1 MSVTGVGRPSL
12 VSGLPHAGHHG
23 VLGGGGHLGGGQPV
37 PMKLFATWE
46 VERTPPNCIPR
57 LCSLTIARLSIFNSL
72 DADLNSILIAVK
84 MQSSKRTLRSNEIQ
98 LPPTGHLDTE
108 LDLAF
113 SLQYP
118 HFLKREGNTLQIM
131 LQRRKKYKNRTILG
145 YKTLAVGII
154 NMSQVL
160 QRQMDLELE
169 LVEGKNG
176 NGSVLGKVFLLS
188 LSSQPVDHEDD
199 LAKQVV
205 DNDRGLDLGD
215 SDEDE
220 DFTSGDEGS
229 DSEPMIDSIRGN
241 ASRRKSGVKSK
252 LLTNSRESTTPTN
265 FLTTP
270 LCQVLKNYL
279 RHYFP
284 FPTNTN
290 TIFSQILWT
299 IDSKPNN
306 YSFDVYRNFNNL

>member
-1 MSVTGVGRPSL
+1 MSVAGGGRASL
-12 VSGLPHAGHHG
+12 VSSLPNHGHGH
-23 VLGGGGHLGGGQPV
+23 LAGGGGAPV

-72 DADLNSILIAVK
+72 DSDLNSIIIAVK
-84 MQSSKRTLRSNEIQ
+84 MQSSKRTLRSNEIH
-98 LPPTGHLDTE
+98 LPPTGLLDTE

-113 SLQYP
+113 ALQYP
-118 HFLKREGNTLQIM
+118 HFLKREGNTLQVM

-145 YKTLAVGII
+145 YKTLASGII

-176 NGSVLGKVFLLS
+176 SGSVLGKVYLLS
-188 LSSQPVDHEDD
+188 LASQPVDHEDE

-205 DNDRGLDLGD
+205 DNERGIAEID

-229 DSEPMIDSIRGN
+229 DSEPMIDSLRGN
-241 ASRRKSGVKSK
+241 SGRRKSNKGESCLSIEFFSRYFKPTSLQRRPSK
-252 LLTNSRESTTPTN
+252 
-265 FLTTP
+265 
-270 LCQVLKNYL
+270 
-279 RHYFP
+279 
-284 FPTNTN
+284 
-290 TIFSQILWT
+290 
-299 IDSKPNN
+299 
-306 YSFDVYRNFNNL
+306 

>member
-12 VSGLPHAGHHG
+12 ASGLPHG
-23 VLGGGGHLGGGQPV
+23 VLGGGGGGGHLAGGQPV

-84 MQSSKRTLRSNEIQ
+84 MQSSKRTLRSNEIP

-229 DSEPMIDSIRGN
+229 DSEPMIDSLRGN
-241 ASRRKSGVKSK
+241 SGRRKSGVKSK
-252 LLTNSRESTTPTN
+252 
-265 FLTTP
+265 
-270 LCQVLKNYL
+270 
-279 RHYFP
+279 
-284 FPTNTN
+284 FPT
-290 TIFSQILWT
+290 F
-299 IDSKPNN
+299 K
-306 YSFDVYRNFNNL
+306 

>member
-1 MSVTGVGRPSL
+1 MSVTGVGRMPH
-12 VSGLPHAGHHG
+12 SGHG
-23 VLGGGGHLGGGQPV
+23 LLGGGGGGGGGQVPGAPV

-72 DADLNSILIAVK
+72 DPDLSSILIAVR
-84 MQSSKRTLRSNEIQ
+84 MQSSKRTLRSNEIP
-98 LPPTGHLDTE
+98 LSPTGLLDTE

-169 LVEGKNG
+169 LVEGKGG
-176 NGSVLGKVFLLS
+176 NGTVLGKVYLLS
-188 LSSQPVDHEDD
+188 LSSQPVDHEED
-199 LAKQVV
+199 LTKQVG
-205 DNDRGLDLGD
+205 DAERLDD

-229 DSEPMIDSIRGN
+229 DSEPMLGPLRPNSG
-241 ASRRKSGVKSK
+241 RRKSNKGEV
-252 LLTNSRESTTPTN
+252 SRDRS
-265 FLTTP
+265 L
-270 LCQVLKNYL
+270 
-279 RHYFP
+279 
-284 FPTNTN
+284 
-290 TIFSQILWT
+290 
-299 IDSKPNN
+299 
-306 YSFDVYRNFNNL
+306 